1 MFNSKKVVHLLY
13 NQKTKNK
20 MTKEI
25 KFILGVII
33 LFIIIGL
40 VGESDYQLEK
50 TQESVIITKTK

>member
-1 MFNSKKVVHLLY
+1 MLN
-13 NQKTKNK
+13 NNK
-20 MTKEI
+20 MRKEV

-50 TQESVIITKTK
+50 TQESVIITKNK

>member
-1 MFNSKKVVHLLY
+1 
-13 NQKTKNK
+13 
-20 MTKEI
+20 MTKEV